1 MLSHWG
7 LSCLLSANFCNRL
20 FFCFVLEANFCASIM
35 MQLQPQ
41 HYLWMM
47 CSRDQES
54 NCAYNSLH
62 VFQTLHLNLDPIVR
76 VLHKI
81 SSRLT
86 YAKLKLLLMCSMLP
100 LCIFISYCAQVFAIY
115 VAPVKKNIKGTVAL
129 ESHQPWQIH
138 PSTPIV

>member
-1 MLSHWG
+1 ML
-7 LSCLLSANFCNRL
+7 FCSDT
-20 FFCFVLEANFCASIM
+20 FCASIM

-54 NCAYNSLH
+54 NCAYNSLY

-100 LCIFISYCAQVFAIY
+100 LCIFIGYCAQVFAIY
-115 VAPVKKNIKGTVAL
+115 VVPVKKIIKGTVAL
-129 ESHQPWQIH
+129 ESHQPQSHQPQAELPWRPSYTGRPEPAIH